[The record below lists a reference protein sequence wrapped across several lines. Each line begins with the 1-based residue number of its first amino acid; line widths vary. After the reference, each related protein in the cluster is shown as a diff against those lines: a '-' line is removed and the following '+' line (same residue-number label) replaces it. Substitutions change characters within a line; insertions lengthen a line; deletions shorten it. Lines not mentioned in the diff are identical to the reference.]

1 MCQALTVIHAH
12 RVRLVSQ
19 DDTCLVV
26 RPAVR
31 RRRPDQHGGDRTL
44 GVWYKILDHRML
56 DQNDL
61 NGLGLDYWD
70 QYTGNPPLALYNE
83 YTGVGLLPLLNKSI
97 NRNFAP
103 PADDWSGTKLKIAL
117 VL

>member
-1 MCQALTVIHAH
+1 MN
-12 RVRLVSQ
+12 
-19 DDTCLVV
+19 
-26 RPAVR
+26 
-31 RRRPDQHGGDRTL
+31 
-44 GVWYKILDHRML
+44 WYKILDHRML

-70 QYTGNPPLALYNE
+70 QYTANPPLALYNE

-103 PADDWSGTKLKIAL
+103 PADDWSGRS
-117 VL
+117 